1 MTDTQ
6 IDAPGKAGGPSG
18 PGAGRARR
26 LVRGWSANLVQLVLG
41 LTQQL
46 LLIPAFLH
54 VWTGDML
61 AAWLAI
67 YAAGSLVV
75 VADAGLQLRAINRF
89 FAFKSCADC
98 DGRTASFYA
107 RMLRIYVAVVVV
119 LGILLLAVTH
129 VLRPSALLGFRG
141 TASFDSAFI
150 VMTLGM
156 LLCLPGNLASGLYR
170 ARGQYGRTVWLL
182 NVVLL
187 LGQIAQLFAIAWFG
201 SLLAVAIAFI
211 SMQLLFAAF
220 MLVDAPR
227 LFPFLR
233 RAGAYRARPRSW
245 SSTLRWNIGQ
255 FGRAFPFAIANITE
269 LALVN
274 LPVLLVSALVTD
286 RVAVAQWGLTR
297 VIASLVRGLCLQ
309 LAVPLAAEL
318 GHDHAVG
325 DRARLSRLYAQ
336 GSVFVTVL
344 ASLIVAGLLPFWGD
358 FFTLWTHGSIP
369 YDAGLAVTLLLGSA
383 AAAPSLLAL
392 AFASHSNRGDLLIR
406 TKGLQLVVFL
416 VLSFVLTSWLG
427 PLGAALAVV
436 ASDILVQFGLL
447 ALVIMGQTLQHP
459 LRHTGFLVLVSVVI
473 VLSGWGAGVV
483 AALLVPGAGLVHFL
497 AECAIW
503 LIFAA
508 VAASPLIIKSVRET
522 LIAAIPR

>member
-6 IDAPGKAGGPSG
+6 TDAPGKADDRG
-18 PGAGRARR
+18 GAGRGRR
-26 LVRGWSANLVQLVLG
+26 LIRGWSANLVQMMLG

-54 VWTGDML
+54 VWSGDVL

-67 YAAGSLVV
+67 YAAGSLIV

-89 FAFKSCADC
+89 LAFKSCVDC
-98 DGRTASFYA
+98 DGRTANFYA
-107 RMLRIYVAVVVV
+107 AMLRIYLAVVAVLAV
-119 LGILLLAVTH
+119 LLLLATS
-129 VLRPSALLGFRG
+129 LIPPSVVFGFRG
-141 TASFDSAFI
+141 TASFDSAFV

-156 LLCLPGNLASGLYR
+156 LVSLPANVASALYR
-170 ARGQYGRTVWLL
+170 ARGQYGRTAWLL
-182 NVVLL
+182 NGALL
-187 LGQIAQLFAIAWFG
+187 LGQIAQLFAIARFG
-201 SLLAVAIAFI
+201 SLVAVAIAYV
-211 SMQLLFAAF
+211 SMQILLAAVL
-220 MLVDAPR
+220 LVDAPH

-233 RAGAYRARPRSW
+233 RDLRRARSW
-245 SSTLRWNIGQ
+245 SASLRWSVGQ
-255 FGRAFPFAIANITE
+255 FGRAFPFAIANVTE

-309 LAVPLAAEL
+309 LALPLAAEL
-318 GHDHAVG
+318 GHDYAIG
-325 DRARLSRLYAQ
+325 DRERLSRLYAR
-336 GSVFVTVL
+336 GSVFVTIL
-344 ASLIVAGLLPFWGD
+344 ASSVVAALMPFWGD

-369 YDAGLAVTLLLGSA
+369 YDAPLAVTLLLGSA

-406 TKGLQLVVFL
+406 GKGLQLVVFL
-416 VLSFVLTSWLG
+416 VLSFVLTPRLG
-427 PLGAALAVV
+427 PLGAALAIV
-436 ASDILVQFGLL
+436 ASDILVQSGLL
-447 ALVIMGQTLQHP
+447 AFVIIGQTLEHP
-459 LRHTGFLVLVSVVI
+459 VRHTGFLILVSVTI
-473 VLSGWGAGVV
+473 VLSGWGAGL
-483 AALLVPGAGLVHFL
+483 AAAWLAPGTGLVHFF

-503 LIFAA
+503 LSFAGA
-508 VAASPLIIKSVRET
+508 AASPLMVKGFRQT